1 MIFALMICV
10 ALMENNK
17 KDVTDMA
24 ESKYHFERLTPIDDM
39 DLEVYEEAIDY
50 VFDNPDIKNVAITGA
65 YSAGKSSVLASY
77 KKKHEKLRFLHI
89 SLAHFQSS
97 DKENETKENKKGAN
111 EFALEGKILNQLI
124 HQIPSE
130 KIPQTNFKVKKTIS
144 FKSVL
149 IRTIVVVLLSVSI
162 IYFTCFNMWK
172 DYINSLSDNWF
183 KSLLSFSTN
192 QYALIVVGI
201 IITCLFSLIVYEL
214 INIQKNRNIFRKI
227 NLQGN
232 EIEIFEESDD
242 SYFDKYLNEVL
253 YLFENAD
260 TNVIVFEDMDR
271 FNTIKIFERLREINT
286 LANIQL
292 KNENKKILRFFYL
305 LRDDLFIS
313 KDRTKFFDYIVPVV
327 PVVDSS
333 NSYDQFISHLKK
345 GGVFEKFNESFLQG
359 LSLYIDD
366 MRLLK
371 NIYNEFMIYYNR
383 LNIIEP
389 DYNKMLAIIAYKNL
403 FPSDFADLQ
412 LNKGFVYTLFNSKND
427 FIENEI
433 KSLQNSISQR
443 QNYIDKLKSE
453 HFDTIEE
460 LNVVFAHKYLNNYN
474 WEHKQSDELNDF
486 VTNYLNKDR
495 IKEYLSRKQGIDYKK
510 DEKIFELQ
518 QEIYNM
524 EQELNKIHNKQ
535 LFQIIS
541 RENIDSIFKITT
553 KNEIGEITNFNE
565 IKSSEYF
572 DLLKFL
578 IRNGYID
585 ETYADYMSYFY
596 ENSLSR
602 IDKIFLRSITDKK
615 AKEYT
620 YQLKNP
626 QLVVSRLRLVDFDQ
640 EEILNFDL
648 LTYLLHSSSNL
659 EYIERFIDQLKNTKN
674 FKFIGAYF
682 DIAPELPSYIR
693 YLNMRWPELFLTALR
708 ENCLSEQQ
716 IRRYSICSIYYS
728 DDEIIESVNKNNCLC
743 EYISN
748 SRDYLTIDNPDI
760 DRLIH
765 CFTLLGVC
773 FSGFDYDELDKNL
786 FRAVYEK
793 SLYEI
798 NDENLQLI
806 QREVLEEKND
816 EDILHKNY
824 TLLCSHPDSAT
835 TQYINQNINTYF
847 DIILKMSDG
856 MICDDEKVAIT
867 ILNNSDLTIEHKHSY
882 ISALR
887 TTIISIK
894 EITDDSLWSLL
905 LDADIVEY
913 SESNIMD
920 CFNAVKLNESVIAY
934 INRCNIDLDF
944 SKVEYDENTKDKLFG
959 CVIVCE
965 SIENSKYEQ
974 ILVSLDFYYD
984 DFDITEISD
993 DKIAILIG
1001 NNIIRMTSKNL
1012 EFLRENYPD
1021 QNYNFIFKN
1030 IEQYV
1035 DIMNDDLFSQD
1046 ELLEILTWNISDE
1059 LKIKLLEFSND
1070 EISVVGKDYSSAI
1083 CLYILKNN
1091 LMESD
1096 LMVLFSSFENWVDS
1110 IQIKIFDYAVQ
1121 YIESVIDNPKSV
1133 SEKLKNDL
1141 IRSDRL
1147 SRDLK
1152 VDLLIS
1158 MMPDLD
1164 ESLIKEILTLLDLT
1178 DYLKIFDT
1186 RSRPKFEINDENE
1199 KLLTAFKEN
1208 KLIASYENSEK
1219 EGYYKII
1226 RNKPAIKS
1234 LPPKM
1239 S

>member
-1 MIFALMICV
+1 MICV

-172 DYINSLSDNWF
+172 DYVNSLSDNWF

-253 YLFENAD
+253 YLFENSDA
-260 TNVIVFEDMDR
+260 NVIVFEDMDR

-286 LANIQL
+286 LANIH
-292 KNENKKILRFFYL
+292 KKGNNVIRFFYL

-327 PVVDSS
+327 PVVDWS

-596 ENSLSR
+596 ENSLGR

-659 EYIERFIDQLKNTKN
+659 EYIEMFIDQLKNTKN

-824 TLLCSHPDSAT
+824 TLLCSRPDSAT

-959 CVIVCE
+959 RVIVCE

-1070 EISVVGKDYSSAI
+1070 EISVVGRDYSSAI

-1234 LPPKM
+1234 LPQKM